1 MNALLVALALALYV
15 AFRNAV
21 PAGTLPLVLLMVVA
35 QQAFVLAR
43 SGLRVALLGSE
54 IALLER
60 LRPTPPA
67 PAPPAPEPD
76 QPLAEPEPPPLS

>member
-1 MNALLVALALALYV
+1 MI
-15 AFRNAV
+15 
-21 PAGTLPLVLLMVVA
+21 VA

-60 LRPTPPA
+60 LRPIPPA
-67 PAPPAPEPD
+67 PAPPAPD